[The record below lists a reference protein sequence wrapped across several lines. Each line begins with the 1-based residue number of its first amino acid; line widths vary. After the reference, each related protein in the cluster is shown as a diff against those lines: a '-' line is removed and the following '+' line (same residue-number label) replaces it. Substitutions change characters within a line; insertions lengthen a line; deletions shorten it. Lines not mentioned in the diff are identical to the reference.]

1 MGIANTGSYNTG
13 STNTGSFND
22 GDFNTGFYNTGD
34 YNTGFYNTG
43 DVNTGAFIG
52 GNFSNGAFWQSDH
65 QGQWGAH
72 YAITVPQIP
81 LLNFSLNIPVNIP
94 IHLDFGTLAVNG
106 FQIPAITL
114 RALGVTH
121 FSVGP
126 IIVPRIAGT
135 LPVIDINIGDPG
147 GSSSIPITI
156 TSGAGPVVI
165 PLLDIPP
172 APGFGNSTTGPSSG
186 FFNSGTGSSS
196 GFGNVGANNSGFW
209 NTAFAGI
216 GNSGLQNFGSLQSG
230 WANLGNTVS
239 GFYNTS
245 AADFATPANLSGLS
259 NVGAT

>member
-1 MGIANTGSYNTG
+1 MGVANVGTYNTGGYNVGSTNTGIANVGIANTGSYNTG

-172 APGFGNSTTGPSSG
+172 APVSETRPPAPHRASSTPAPAARLDSETSAPTIRA
-186 FFNSGTGSSS
+186 SGTPLS
-196 GFGNVGANNSGFW
+196 
-209 NTAFAGI
+209 
-216 GNSGLQNFGSLQSG
+216 
-230 WANLGNTVS
+230 
-239 GFYNTS
+239 
-245 AADFATPANLSGLS
+245 PA
-259 NVGAT
+259 